1 MTRPTAHKWSQEVTE
16 HSDALDLEQGV
27 FKLTDPKRIA
37 ASLKD
42 SAEHSERRKSDPYR
56 SAMSML
62 TFYINRAGAQLP
74 EDEKKRLEKA
84 KDALRTLY
92 HRPSSG
98 RTTALG
104 RKVEKPGSGSPA
116 GPSGQKD
123 DAKHDAKHTNK

>member
-1 MTRPTAHKWSQEVTE
+1 MARTAPHKWSQEVTE
-16 HSDALDLEQGV
+16 HSDALDLKEGV
-27 FKLTDPKRIA
+27 FRLKDPNRIA

-62 TFYINRAGAQLP
+62 TFYINRAGAQLQP
-74 EDEKKRLEKA
+74 DDKNRLEKA
-84 KDALRTLY
+84 KDALRALY

-104 RKVEKPGSGSPA
+104 RRVEKPGESKAG
-116 GPSGQKD
+116 GPSGQRD
-123 DAKHDAKHTNK
+123 GAKHDGKHTNK

>member
-1 MTRPTAHKWSQEVTE
+1 MTRASDHKWSKEVTE

-27 FKLTDPKRIA
+27 FKLKDPKRIA

-74 EDEKKRLEKA
+74 EGEKKRLEKA
-84 KDALRTLY
+84 KDALRALY

-104 RKVEKPGSGSPA
+104 RRVEKPGSGSPA
-116 GPSGQKD
+116 GPSGQRD
-123 DAKHDAKHTNK
+123 GAKHDGKHTNK